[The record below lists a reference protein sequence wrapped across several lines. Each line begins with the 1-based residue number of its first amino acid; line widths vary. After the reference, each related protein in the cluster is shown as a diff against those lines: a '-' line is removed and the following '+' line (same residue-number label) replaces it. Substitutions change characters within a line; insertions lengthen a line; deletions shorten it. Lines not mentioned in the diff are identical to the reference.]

1 MSDINIDEQVDG
13 TQALRDRLA
22 EVCGEGENNLGVV
35 MTALTALLVDTALDQ
50 AEIEPQDLI
59 VKFSVIVVKY
69 AEALRKDKAE
79 DNDEVQEALN
89 EKGVLQ
95 WLN

>member
-1 MSDINIDEQVDG
+1 MLDKEIVVNE
-13 TQALRDRLA
+13 TQSLRDRIA

-50 AEIEPQDLI
+50 AEMEPQELI
-59 VKFSVIVVKY
+59 NNFSKIVIAY
-69 AEALRKDKAE
+69 AEALKKD
-79 DNDEVQEALN
+79 NNTDEVEEALF
-89 EKGVLQ
+89 EKGELQ